1 VTKIAVA
8 NGTLAG
14 KDASVMDQE
23 ERLKDSLPAD
33 PVKSEPVP
41 QEPEEREP
49 GKRRRTWPLLIIV
62 LAGLVLALIAWLPAE
77 LWRDVED
84 VPAITTTQPST
95 NQPATPP
102 VAPGATPSAPET
114 QPQSTPEAPATPD
127 TAPQPPAQ

>member
-1 VTKIAVA
+1 
-8 NGTLAG
+8 
-14 KDASVMDQE
+14 MDQD

-49 GKRRRTWPLLIIV
+49 DMRRTRWPLLIIV

-84 VPAITTTQPST
+84 VPATSSTTTQPST
-95 NQPATPP
+95 NQPAMPP
-102 VAPGATPSAPET
+102 
-114 QPQSTPEAPATPD
+114 